1 MGVLIIEAGYRSGTS
16 VTARLATIQKKKVFA
31 IPHEIWDIHGV
42 GTNRLIKEGAIL
54 VTCTN
59 DILKEFDCFSSINFD
74 DEVAPYREDAFIKNN
89 SSLSNLKLASAL
101 ELELMLGLDSKL
113 NSGLNSNL
121 NPSLNSSLNSKYPN
135 NNNFSSKYE
144 YVYKFISDTPISINE
159 LCKKTN
165 KTINII
171 LNDLFMLEMDGF
183 IRKVAGGYICTR
195 NTQ

>member
-89 SSLSNLKLASAL
+89 SSLPNLKLASAL
-101 ELELMLGLDSKL
+101 ELEPVLGLDSKL
-113 NSGLNSNL
+113 N
-121 NPSLNSSLNSKYPN
+121 
-135 NNNFSSKYE
+135 SKYE

-171 LNDLFMLEMDGF
+171 LNDLFMLEMNGF
-183 IRKVAGGYICTR
+183 IRKVAGGYICTK